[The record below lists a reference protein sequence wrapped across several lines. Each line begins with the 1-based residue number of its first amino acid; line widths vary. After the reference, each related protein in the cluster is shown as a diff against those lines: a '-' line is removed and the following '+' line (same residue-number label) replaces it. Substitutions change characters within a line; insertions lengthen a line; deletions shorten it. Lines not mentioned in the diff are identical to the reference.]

1 MASDLALQL
10 RHAEFKCSNGWFSSL
25 QERNNLSFVTV
36 CGESGSANKR
46 VIDAWKEHTLAP
58 LLSEYGT
65 DDVYNLDKAV
75 LFYKMLQTFAVK
87 DTAVKGQKQAHG
99 VIPHLKVVRMVFL
112 PPNTTSFSQ
121 PMDQGVIK
129 QTRKIYRHHLLERML
144 LCFDNGKEYSI
155 DLLGATCV
163 IVYAWRDDSF
173 CGVTACLAS
182 VLPMDRDMFDR
193 VPVTLLFRS
202 SSGV

>member
-10 RHAEFKCSNGWFSSL
+10 RHADFKCSNGWFSSL
-25 QERNNLSFVTV
+25 KERNNLTFVAV

-87 DTAVKGQKQAHG
+87 DTAVKGQKQGKERIIVLFGANMCGKHKL
-99 VIPHLKVVRMVFL
+99 PLLVVGKCGKPRCFKNARL
-112 PPNTTSFSQ
+112 PPRDELIIPAQQES
-121 PMDQGVIK
+121 
-129 QTRKIYRHHLLERML
+129 
-144 LCFDNGKEYSI
+144 
-155 DLLGATCV
+155 LGHRRN
-163 IVYAWRDDSF
+163 I
-173 CGVTACLAS
+173 
-182 VLPMDRDMFDR
+182 
-193 VPVTLLFRS
+193 
-202 SSGV
+202 